1 MTSMEEE
8 EEVDFGEGDHQE
20 QIKVNA
26 NAQWSN
32 SNNSTTTNA
41 DGTANANA
49 MDTTVV
55 EQQPEINY
63 SHKINPTLIQQAMQ
77 LAQQRAQRFG
87 SSPAPVDTFRL
98 MMENAEASSDLII
111 KGHGDVR
118 NNGPVTQ
125 ILGPVSSNPDIGGN
139 TVIVWATMP
148 RKIGRC
154 SLNIAIG
161 QDHETF
167 LIHFNPRLHRVRKY
181 SRILLGTKREYIWDA
196 GGTELKKF
204 PIKDGQRFEWRC
216 TICKTGFVIFLN
228 GKFFRQ
234 YVTHR
239 LCIYIYIY
247 PKQML

>member
-77 LAQQRAQRFG
+77 LAQQPARVG
-87 SSPAPVDTFRL
+87 SL
-98 MMENAEASSDLII
+98 Y
-111 KGHGDVR
+111 
-118 NNGPVTQ
+118 
-125 ILGPVSSNPDIGGN
+125 LGI
-139 TVIVWATMP
+139 
-148 RKIGRC
+148 
-154 SLNIAIG
+154 
-161 QDHETF
+161 
-167 LIHFNPRLHRVRKY
+167 
-181 SRILLGTKREYIWDA
+181 
-196 GGTELKKF
+196 
-204 PIKDGQRFEWRC
+204 
-216 TICKTGFVIFLN
+216 
-228 GKFFRQ
+228 
-234 YVTHR
+234 
-239 LCIYIYIY
+239 
-247 PKQML
+247 

>member
-1 MTSMEEE
+1 MEEE
-8 EEVDFGEGDHQE
+8 EEVDFGEGDNNE

-26 NAQWSN
+26 DFA
-32 SNNSTTTNA
+32 TTT
-41 DGTANANA
+41 TAITTDNA
-49 MDTTVV
+49 MNTT
-55 EQQPEINY
+55 EQQQPPISY
-63 SHKINPTLIQQAMQ
+63 SHKINPALIQQAMQ

-87 SSPAPVDTFRL
+87 SAPAAIDTFRL
-98 MMENAEASSDLII
+98 MMENAEASADLLI

-118 NNGPVTQ
+118 NSGPITQ
-125 ILGPVSSNPDIGGN
+125 ILGPVSSNPEDGGN
-139 TVIVWATMP
+139 TIIVWATMP
-148 RKIGRC
+148 RRIGRC

-167 LIHFNPRLHRVRKY
+167 LMHFNPRLHRVRKY

-216 TICKTGFVIFLN
+216 TINKTGFVIFLN

-234 YVTHR
+234 
-239 LCIYIYIY
+239 
-247 PKQML
+247 

>member
-8 EEVDFGEGDHQE
+8 EEVDFGEGDNSE
-20 QIKVNA
+20 QIKLNVNA
-26 NAQWSN
+26 QGSWNGQSDNAGAAAIPT
-32 SNNSTTTNA
+32 NSTNGVSA
-41 DGTANANA
+41 LIS
-49 MDTTVV
+49 
-55 EQQPEINY
+55 PSINY
-63 SHKINPTLIQQAMQ
+63 SHKIDPVLVQQAMQ

-87 SSPAPVDTFRL
+87 STPAPVDTFRL
-98 MMENAEASSDLII
+98 MMENAKASADLII

-118 NNGPVTQ
+118 HSGPITQ
-125 ILGPVSSNPDIGGN
+125 ILGPVSNNPDIGGN

-196 GGTELKKF
+196 GGAELKKF

-228 GKFFRQ
+228 GQFFRQ
-234 YVTHR
+234 YVIFFSLHPTR
-239 LCIYIYIY
+239 A
-247 PKQML
+247 PN